1 MRYFIISDIHAN
13 LDALDAVLA
22 AAAAI
27 GYDRTL
33 VLGDLVGYGAQPNE
47 AVERIRSLVPF
58 AIIRGNHD
66 KVAAGLEESEGFNP
80 IAQESARWTHRT
92 LTEANRTYLSSCP
105 SGPLILADGIEICH
119 GSPDDEDA
127 YITSES
133 LALRALRQ
141 ATAPVCFY
149 GHTHIPVAFELSADG
164 FVWAGGDGDA
174 EGELALRPEATYLI
188 NPGSVGQPRD
198 GDPRAAF
205 VIYNSASRRLSR
217 YRVVYPVQQ
226 AQVRIE
232 QAGLPPALARRL
244 SLGR

>member
-1 MRYFIISDIHAN
+1 MRYFIVSDIHAN
-13 LDALDAVLA
+13 LDAFETVLA
-22 AAAAI
+22 AAAKV
-27 GYDRTL
+27 GYDRLL

-47 AVERIRSLVPF
+47 VVERVRRLQPF

-80 IAQESARWTHRT
+80 IAQESARWTHRV
-92 LTEANRTYLSSCP
+92 LTEANRTYLSSCA
-105 SGPLILADGIEICH
+105 SGPLLLADGIEICH
-119 GSPDDEDA
+119 GSPGDEDA

-133 LALRALRQ
+133 GALRALRQ
-141 ATAPVCFY
+141 AQAPVCFY
-149 GHTHIPVAFELSADG
+149 GHTHIPVAFELSGDAFGWAGDDADG
-164 FVWAGGDGDA
+164 EHHLV
-174 EGELALRPEATYLI
+174 LRPNATYLI

-205 VIYNSASRRLSR
+205 VIFDAAARTVVR
-217 YRVVYPVQQ
+217 YRVAYPVEQ
-226 AQVRIE
+226 AQARIE